1 MEIKEIKERFFAFR
15 NGIVAHAL
23 REAGM
28 PYTVI
33 FGLQLPQIA
42 EIVREIGVDHNL
54 AGALWADRECR
65 ESRLLACRLF
75 DKTLVGKE
83 KAIEM
88 ANDARTREESD
99 ILSFFLL
106 RHLPFAGEIAE
117 ELDGYSREAL
127 KRNLE

>member
-15 NGIVAHAL
+15 NGIVAQAL

-28 PYTVI
+28 PYKVI

-42 EIVREIGVDHNL
+42 EIARENGVDHNL
-54 AGALWADRECR
+54 AEALWADRECR

-106 RHLPFAGEIAE
+106 RHFPFAGEIAD